1 MRALAVTHVGVY
13 SAEKVPESLKFAVPP
28 PNLMTFPIGV
38 LTGGKGAEVLRYLH
52 ISRRKA
58 MGEGGGGRR
67 REREGEKDAQRC
79 ATKLYEI
86 NN

>member
-1 MRALAVTHVGVY
+1 MTHVGVY

-67 REREGEKDAQRC
+67 REGEGEGGRERC
-79 ATKLYEI
+79 TEMCYKVVRD
-86 NN
+86 